1 MVLSSPEHL
10 KTQGS
15 VEITTQVTTQPLTRT
30 TRAKT
35 RAAAQAEAQTE
46 ASSTQL
52 VTSAEAITATNE
64 SNATTHSSATSK
76 ETIATTTELLSQLPT
91 RKEVPTSLVLKNPTP
106 TTSTIRQH
114 NEDTSQKRKH
124 NAITEGLLRDK
135 GVTPLPKEVPD
146 TNHETG
152 LRRSK
157 RIKALA
163 PKPNAT
169 QESATQEDATQE
181 DATQEDATQEGAT
194 QEDATQEDAIQES
207 KSVPILKE
215 RHTSTK
221 GSSDNHTTEHDPK
234 PKKEKRKPKKTKD
247 NPYGLMPGETP
258 FPEWTA
264 PNAAQCEEVYRLLAE
279 MHDDVKPQAP
289 EVIPAPS
296 LDVAGCGEV
305 PSVLDA
311 LLRTL
316 LSGATTF
323 DNADKMIKGLV
334 DKFGILEDGIG
345 KGSINWNQ
353 ARLSPIEDVVDAIR
367 VGGLGNN
374 KAKSI
379 KAILDIVYQETVE
392 RRDAYLEERK
402 TGVKASV
409 IGASVKTKG
418 QKDLEILKVEKNI
431 LSLDHI
437 RDLSVD
443 EAMKE
448 LTKYPGVGVKTS
460 ACVIL
465 FCLQRPCF
473 AVDTHVDKFS
483 KWLRWVPEKATVDD
497 VFSHLEVRCPDHLKY
512 GLHQLFIRH
521 GKTCGKCRRHTV
533 EGTEEWK
540 TLVCPLEHLL
550 DRFDKRQ
557 SKAKPKPVSKKQ
569 QKVGAGEEEP
579 GGNAK
584 DENIKVKDE
593 DADGLDGLEGG
604 IADTAEEAVTR
615 AVKHDD
621 SEQDANGENGESGA
635 ADYRENDTIEADA
648 EDDGARDDGTET
660 EPQRGK

>member
-1 MVLSSPEHL
+1 MPKRGRGRAHANSGNDHGAVNSRANNICNNFRNDSGNDFGRDFSNGFGNDFSNDYGNNLDFSNVKEEPE
-10 KTQGS
+10 
-15 VEITTQVTTQPLTRT
+15 
-30 TRAKT
+30 
-35 RAAAQAEAQTE
+35 AE
-46 ASSTQL
+46 
-52 VTSAEAITATNE
+52 
-64 SNATTHSSATSK
+64 
-76 ETIATTTELLSQLPT
+76 P
-91 RKEVPTSLVLKNPTP
+91 
-106 TTSTIRQH
+106 
-114 NEDTSQKRKH
+114 
-124 NAITEGLLRDK
+124 EG
-135 GVTPLPKEVPD
+135 
-146 TNHETG
+146 G

-157 RIKALA
+157 RIRTIALNSTTPQETLTKPVSQKRRPKAEA
-163 PKPNAT
+163 YPT
-169 QESATQEDATQE
+169 RSEDTYSGQDLE
-181 DATQEDATQEGAT
+181 QDA
-194 QEDATQEDAIQES
+194 
-207 KSVPILKE
+207 
-215 RHTSTK
+215 
-221 GSSDNHTTEHDPK
+221 K

-247 NPYGLMPGETP
+247 NPYGLTPGETP
-258 FPEWTA
+258 FPDWTA
-264 PNAAQCEEVYRLLAE
+264 PTPAQCEEVYKLLAD
-279 MHDDVKPQAP
+279 MHDDVQPQAP

-296 LDVAGCGEV
+296 LEVAGCGEV

-334 DKFGILEDGIG
+334 EKFGILPEGIG
-345 KGSINWNQ
+345 KGSIDWNKV
-353 ARLSPIEDVVDAIR
+353 RLSPLEEVVDAIR

-379 KAILDIVYQETVE
+379 KAILDMVHQETIE

-402 TGVKASV
+402 TGVAAAV

-418 QKDLEILKVEKNI
+418 QKDLEIEKVEKNI

-448 LTKYPGVGVKTS
+448 FTKYPGVGVKTS

-483 KWLRWVPEKATVDD
+483 RWLRWVPEKATVDD
-497 VFSHLEVRCPDHLKY
+497 IFSHLEVRCPDHLKY

-521 GKTCGKCRRHTV
+521 GKTCGKCRRVTV

-557 SKAKPKPVSKKQ
+557 SKAKPKVSKKKQ
-569 QKVGAGEEEP
+569 EADDAIKEE
-579 GGNAK
+579 A
-584 DENIKVKDE
+584 DAVKDE
-593 DADGLDGLEGG
+593 EADGLDGIEGG
-604 IADTAEEAVTR
+604 IATTVEGKMSDVDDDDDGGIA
-615 AVKHDD
+615 HDAGMDPMATEIDKGVVGHGADSPD
-621 SEQDANGENGESGA
+621 SELSEVDGAESGQ
-635 ADYRENDTIEADA
+635 
-648 EDDGARDDGTET
+648 EDV
-660 EPQRGK
+660 Q